1 MLDNVE
7 HAIILARQGT
17 RMGCILIATLLVAGC
32 EVMPPESVGSSEE
45 NSRAESEA
53 RESFIE
59 SRHQMNPRDFS
70 FGYYLNGWRS
80 RVSDAHRDILCY
92 ETGYYGFQLD
102 VADLTRIRFGRLDD
116 VMDYEAVLDAK
127 TARMENLPEAE
138 LDISVIVDGMRYR
151 AVSSRAGESKADNRM
166 QDVRLWE
173 SGRIAQN
180 FEIYDVTFKN
190 DAGEILPCLA
200 SLHLAGWPDS
210 LALTAELRPNMI
222 YRDGPVQGIEGA
234 GWCVVDKHVDLPAA
248 SASDAPAFTLEGW
261 VNMPE
266 SIADDRRPGW
276 LICKGD
282 NEWQDGNAG
291 FTFDRFKV
299 IATMNMGGGATN
311 VFTIPQK
318 GGHLPHDTWNHLALT
333 YDGKMMR
340 FYFNGVLQGSEVID
354 RPRVPCPS
362 GLRVGNRGDGAVQA
376 VRGLYDEVRT
386 WSRALSEEEIAH
398 HAKHPIQIS
407 TTDGMIY
414 RGGFSEYDHQYTL
427 PPIWSNAVV
436 QLGLKSGP
444 DQWEEKQ
451 TIEGAWAF
459 GESRKVSLVCDVT
472 RDPATF
478 ADTAVLVK
486 TPAGQAFPVMFDAQ
500 FNGLV
505 ARVTEVK
512 RSFKSGYTDIRDYDE
527 FLIDL
532 VSNDDGKQLIPFMLY
547 MIGTANSTGMSPI
560 LCDEDGVPTGI
571 PVQLSK
577 NWHYTK
583 IGDYLRAYMLLPAK
597 PGATRYR
604 LRIPYGFYG
613 TLPSAS
619 HAQLSLVGWGGNGR
633 WDQLAIGCWGETICF
648 DMDMSPTPQV
658 ITDVRALMVR
668 NGVDGKKWSWTDAGW
683 GGDWFNVSPENEK
696 KLAFTRMKTA
706 YLAHG
711 PCLTDVR
718 YRGFYGAD
726 EEVEVSANVQ
736 TLRTD
741 DYMRTMQRIRYVFN
755 RSVSAEEAYL
765 FRMDGHTSLIPKIAY
780 GNRDGLIE
788 ERDTPGETTPDFI
801 TRTVLSGNGPWWVA
815 FPGSVPTT
823 HDRGWGTAS
832 RGLVIR
838 SYAASFGGVRVDR
851 PSITV
856 PGDFKRYHQITYDM
870 MLTPPVGVSEFKPG
884 DWVEMDLEWITLP
897 RIADDYYGPNET
909 FRAHLADFPAS
920 WRTVFREAIGNDLD
934 VAVAGGKVASR
945 YPIVIETTS
954 ETVIVDIKGGV
965 GFVPIRFDG
974 LATADGYELYE
985 VVNGIE
991 TKLDQSVH
999 GNDFW
1004 QTDYDAGAKTFSL
1017 SFNLP
1022 LDNKPA
1028 STWKLLNRI
1037 QKHEGEGP

>member
-1 MLDNVE
+1 MMMHDVNNLLRLADQG
-7 HAIILARQGT
+7 ARYFGILAG
-17 RMGCILIATLLVAGC
+17 ALLFAGC
-32 EVMPPESVGSSEE
+32 EIMPPNPAGTSNETTT
-45 NSRAESEA
+45 AESTA
-53 RESFIE
+53 
-59 SRHQMNPRDFS
+59 NPRFTEPEPLMNQRNFS
-70 FGYYLNGWRS
+70 FGYFLNGWRS
-80 RVSDAHRDILCY
+80 SAIDDHRDLLCY
-92 ETGYYGFQLD
+92 ETGYYGFQID
-102 VADLTRIRFGRLDD
+102 VAELTRARFGRLED
-116 VMDYEAVLDAK
+116 VTHYEAALDAR
-127 TARMENLPEAE
+127 TARMENLPEGE
-138 LDISVIVDGMRYR
+138 LDISVIVDGTRFR

-180 FEIYDVTFKN
+180 FELYDVTFKN
-190 DAGEILPCLA
+190 DAGDQLPCLA

-210 LALTAELRPNMI
+210 LALTAELTPSLI
-222 YRDGPVQGIEGA
+222 YRDGPIQGIEGA
-234 GWCVVDKHVDLPAA
+234 GWCVIDQHVDLPAA
-248 SASDAPAFTLEGW
+248 SAQDAPAFTLEGW

-266 SIADDRRPGW
+266 SIADERRPGW
-276 LICKGD
+276 LVCKGG
-282 NEWQDGNAG
+282 NEWQDGNVG
-291 FTFDRFKV
+291 FMYDRFKV
-299 IATMNMGGGATN
+299 IATMNIGGGATN
-311 VFTIPQK
+311 VFKIPQK
-318 GGHLPHDTWNHLALT
+318 AGHLPHDTWNHLALS
-333 YDGKMMR
+333 YDGKMMK
-340 FYFNGVLQGSEVID
+340 FYFDGALQGSEVID
-354 RPRVPCPS
+354 RPRVPSPHA
-362 GLRVGNRGDGAVQA
+362 LRVGNRGDGALQT

-398 HAKHPIQIS
+398 HAKHPTQIS

-414 RGGFSEYDHQYTL
+414 RGGFSEYDNQYT
-427 PPIWSNAVV
+427 PSPVWSNAVV
-436 QLGLKSGP
+436 QLGLKSGS
-444 DQWEEKQ
+444 DEWLEKQ
-451 TIEGAWAF
+451 TIEGAWAS
-459 GESRKVSLVCDVT
+459 GESRKVSLVCDVA
-472 RDPATF
+472 RAPATF

-486 TPAGQAFPVMFDAQ
+486 TPEGQAFPVMFDAQ

-505 ARVTEVK
+505 AQVTEVK
-512 RSFKSGYTDIRDYDE
+512 RSFMVGYTDIRDYDE

-532 VSNDDGKQLIPFMLY
+532 VNNDGGKHQIPFMLY

-577 NWHYTK
+577 NWHYVK

-619 HAQLSLVGWGGNGR
+619 HAQLSLMGWGGNGR

-668 NGVDGKKWSWTDAGW
+668 KGSDGKKWGWTDAGW
-683 GGDWFNVSPENEK
+683 GGDWFNVSSDNAK

-718 YRGFYGAD
+718 YRGFYGQL
-726 EEVEVSANVQ
+726 EEVEVIANVQ

-741 DYMRTMQRIRYVFN
+741 DHMRTMQRIRYVFN
-755 RSVSAEEAYL
+755 RSVSAEDAYL
-765 FRMDGHTSLIPKIAY
+765 FRMDGHTALIPAIAY

-788 ERDTPGETTPDFI
+788 ERDTPGESTPGFI
-801 TRTVLSGNGPWWVA
+801 NRKPLSGDGPWWVA
-815 FPGSVPTT
+815 FPGSKPTT
-823 HDRGWGTAS
+823 HERTWGTAS

-838 SYAASFGGVRVDR
+838 SYAASFGGVQVDR

-856 PGDFKRYHQITYDM
+856 PGDFKRHNQITYDM
-870 MLTPPVGVSEFKPG
+870 MLTPPAGVSEFKPG
-884 DWVEMDLEWITLP
+884 DWVDMDIEWITLP
-897 RIADDYYGPNET
+897 RVADDYYGPNEK
-909 FRAHLADFPAS
+909 FRTHLAEHPDS
-920 WRTVFREAIGNDLD
+920 WRTVHREAIGNDLD
-934 VAVAGGKVASR
+934 VAVTGGKVARR
-945 YPIVIETTS
+945 YPIIIETS
-954 ETVIVDIKGGV
+954 GDTVTVDIKGGV

-974 LATADGYELYE
+974 LVAAHGYALFE

-991 TKLDQSVH
+991 TQLDQSVH

-1004 QTDYDAGAKTFSL
+1004 QTDYDAGTATYRI

-1022 LDNKPA
+1022 LDNKST
-1028 STWKLLNRI
+1028 STWKLKRLLT
-1037 QKHEGEGP
+1037 PAP